1 MESRNLDRALDIVS
15 KLINGENVGENGD
28 NAALYQEYSTNA
40 QVYDIVMMTLKKMNL
55 DIYEYKNSLYV
66 SAGQNNPVFGYTN
79 EELRKELG
87 VKLNRELYLAYF
99 VIYNTITSFYS
110 DTSAANYTSYV
121 RIEDVIENVDNSIN
135 GIIDKRNG
143 IVLDEIE

>member
-1 MESRNLDRALDIVS
+1 
-15 KLINGENVGENGD
+15 
-28 NAALYQEYSTNA
+28 
-40 QVYDIVMMTLKKMNL
+40 MMTLKKMNL

-99 VIYNTITSFYS
+99 VIYNTIT
-110 DTSAANYTSYV
+110 
-121 RIEDVIENVDNSIN
+121 
-135 GIIDKRNG
+135 
-143 IVLDEIE
+143 

>member
-66 SAGQNNPVFGYTN
+66 KYILIHFSVWILQERRQTVQMQ
-79 EELRKELG
+79 L
-87 VKLNRELYLAYF
+87 
-99 VIYNTITSFYS
+99 
-110 DTSAANYTSYV
+110 
-121 RIEDVIENVDNSIN
+121 
-135 GIIDKRNG
+135 
-143 IVLDEIE
+143 

>member
-1 MESRNLDRALDIVS
+1 MEIRNLDRALDIVS

-28 NAALYQEYSTNA
+28 NEALYQEYSTNA

-87 VKLNRELYLAYF
+87 VKLNRELYP
-99 VIYNTITSFYS
+99 
-110 DTSAANYTSYV
+110 
-121 RIEDVIENVDNSIN
+121 
-135 GIIDKRNG
+135 
-143 IVLDEIE
+143 

>member
-87 VKLNRELYLAYF
+87 VKLNRECILHILLF
-99 VIYNTITSFYS
+99 TILSHHFTVI
-110 DTSAANYTSYV
+110 
-121 RIEDVIENVDNSIN
+121 RQQQ
-135 GIIDKRNG
+135 IIQVTC
-143 IVLDEIE
+143 VLKM

>member
-55 DIYEYKNSLYV
+55 DIYEYKNSLAQTAAF
-66 SAGQNNPVFGYTN
+66 SASTQKPVH
-79 EELRKELG
+79 
-87 VKLNRELYLAYF
+87 
-99 VIYNTITSFYS
+99 S
-110 DTSAANYTSYV
+110 DTWTNFFRRT
-121 RIEDVIENVDNSIN
+121 RF
-135 GIIDKRNG
+135 R
-143 IVLDEIE
+143 